1 VKNKERLMHTLVL
14 KLIVTPVLIGGASLA
29 GRRWGPGVSGWLV
42 GLPFTSGPIAFF
54 LALDHGLAFAAA
66 AAVGTLTGT
75 ISQAAFA
82 LSYAWLSLRYRWP
95 LAMVGSCAAFA
106 AATAALEYLALPL
119 PLIFLLVLAVLAATL
134 RLLPRVTHASVVGT
148 PARWDI
154 PVRMVVATA
163 FVLALTGVAP
173 VLGSRLSG
181 LLTPFPLYATILAVF
196 AHRLQGPA
204 AATSVLRGLLFGLF
218 AFTTFF
224 LVLAAL
230 IEGVGLGA
238 AFAASMSA
246 ALVIQAAA
254 LGLLRRKMGNGVSP
268 RPPAS

>member
-1 VKNKERLMHTLVL
+1 
-14 KLIVTPVLIGGASLA
+14 
-29 GRRWGPGVSGWLV
+29 
-42 GLPFTSGPIAFF
+42 
-54 LALDHGLAFAAA
+54 
-66 AAVGTLTGT
+66 
-75 ISQAAFA
+75 
-82 LSYAWLSLRYRWP
+82 
-95 LAMVGSCAAFA
+95 MVGSCAAFA